1 MAFDYKGLEA
11 FYIQQL
17 QILLSEKTIK
27 KQSIV
32 WQEIFDNDGILHP
45 ETIIEVWKGWGR
57 GWQQE
62 LNLVTAAGHQAIL
75 SAPWYL
81 NYIKYGSDWV
91 KFYKVDPSSFGGNST
106 QQEFLLGGE
115 VCLWGEFVNSI
126 NAIPR
131 LWPRASAAAEV
142 LWSPEADTLSAAG
155 SRLQEH
161 ECRMMARGYPV
172 QPVVGAGFC
181 PVHWNF

>member
-1 MAFDYKGLEA
+1 MAYDYKGLEA

-32 WQEIFDNDGILHP
+32 WQEIFDNDGVLHP
-45 ETIIEVWKGWGR
+45 ETIIEVWKGWGRYLKIVAFTIHGSLPNVTGR

-106 QQEFLLGGE
+106 QQELLLGGE
-115 VCLWGEFVNSI
+115 VSLKF
-126 NAIPR
+126 
-131 LWPRASAAAEV
+131 
-142 LWSPEADTLSAAG
+142 TLSVEGNNTLLALVSG
-155 SRLQEH
+155 LSLGRI
-161 ECRMMARGYPV
+161 C
-172 QPVVGAGFC
+172 
-181 PVHWNF
+181 

>member
-1 MAFDYKGLEA
+1 M
-11 FYIQQL
+11 
-17 QILLSEKTIK
+17 
-27 KQSIV
+27 
-32 WQEIFDNDGILHP
+32 
-45 ETIIEVWKGWGR
+45 
-57 GWQQE
+57 
-62 LNLVTAAGHQAIL
+62 
-75 SAPWYL
+75 
-81 NYIKYGSDWV
+81 KYGSDWV
-91 KFYKVDPSSFGGNST
+91 KFYKVDPLDFGGNST
-106 QQEFLLGGE
+106 QIEYVLGGE

-131 LWPRASAAAEV
+131 LWPRASATSEV
-142 LWSPEADTLSAAG
+142 LWSLTKDDLDSAA

>member
-1 MAFDYKGLEA
+1 M
-11 FYIQQL
+11 
-17 QILLSEKTIK
+17 
-27 KQSIV
+27 V
-32 WQEIFDNDGILHP
+32 
-45 ETIIEVWKGWGR
+45 IITTYF
-57 GWQQE
+57 Q
-62 LNLVTAAGHQAIL
+62 
-75 SAPWYL
+75 
-81 NYIKYGSDWV
+81 
-91 KFYKVDPSSFGGNST
+91 
-106 QQEFLLGGE
+106 

-142 LWSPEADTLSAAG
+142 DTYGKKNSPIYTTNNFLQVLWSYRKDDINLAA

-181 PVHWNF
+181 PVHWNFQIIEYRL

>member
-1 MAFDYKGLEA
+1 M
-11 FYIQQL
+11 
-17 QILLSEKTIK
+17 
-27 KQSIV
+27 
-32 WQEIFDNDGILHP
+32 
-45 ETIIEVWKGWGR
+45 
-57 GWQQE
+57 
-62 LNLVTAAGHQAIL
+62 NLITAEGHQAIL

-81 NYIKYGSDWV
+81 NYLKYGSDWV
-91 KFYKVDPSSFGGNST
+91 KFYNVDPLDFGGNST
-106 QQEFLLGGE
+106 QAEYVLGGE

-142 LWSPEADTLSAAG
+142 LWSPTADDLNSAA

>member
-1 MAFDYKGLEA
+1 MD
-11 FYIQQL
+11 
-17 QILLSEKTIK
+17 
-27 KQSIV
+27 QSRV
-32 WQEIFDNDGILHP
+32 LTKLFRHYFFQ
-45 ETIIEVWKGWGR
+45 
-57 GWQQE
+57 
-62 LNLVTAAGHQAIL
+62 
-75 SAPWYL
+75 
-81 NYIKYGSDWV
+81 
-91 KFYKVDPSSFGGNST
+91 
-106 QQEFLLGGE
+106 

-142 LWSPEADTLSAAG
+142 LWSPTADDLNSAA

>member
-115 VCLWGEFVNSI
+115 VSPQAPICLYLPYLTLLSI
-126 NAIPR
+126 
-131 LWPRASAAAEV
+131 S
-142 LWSPEADTLSAAG
+142 S
-155 SRLQEH
+155 
-161 ECRMMARGYPV
+161 
-172 QPVVGAGFC
+172 
-181 PVHWNF
+181 